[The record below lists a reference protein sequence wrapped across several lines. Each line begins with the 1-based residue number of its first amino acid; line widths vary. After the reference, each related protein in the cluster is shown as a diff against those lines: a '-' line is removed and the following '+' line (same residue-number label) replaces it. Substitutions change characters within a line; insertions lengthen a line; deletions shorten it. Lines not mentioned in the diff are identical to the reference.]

1 MPGETEHGR
10 GGGHGFLILLVGIV
24 LGVVAAI
31 VGPRW
36 IGPYFPDVF
45 RKGGRI
51 EGQVLDKVP
60 ELDRLLLRVSTEDG
74 LILVTFS
81 RKLKELD
88 LLIEKGDL
96 VTLGT
101 EGFQT
106 FIDDPVVERVK
117 RTEGR
122 VTAPEEESETEPE
135 HEEPGTEQPS
145 EPELNDA
152 PTDQEEIPEEEI
164 PVPEQDEPPTVS

>member
-45 RKGGRI
+45 RQGGRI

-60 ELDRLLLRVSTEDG
+60 ALLHN
-74 LILVTFS
+74 S
-81 RKLKELD
+81 R
-88 LLIEKGDL
+88 
-96 VTLGT
+96 
-101 EGFQT
+101 QT
-106 FIDDPVVERVK
+106 
-117 RTEGR
+117 
-122 VTAPEEESETEPE
+122 
-135 HEEPGTEQPS
+135 
-145 EPELNDA
+145 
-152 PTDQEEIPEEEI
+152 
-164 PVPEQDEPPTVS
+164 